1 MAPIKYY
8 PSQIGSKLVTPL
20 SFTASPIKLLLEDLW
35 TALINLRYAPN
46 IVLPLSPTTS
56 GDLCELYPSARNLGN
71 IALHVVLFFLQCFF
85 LLSIPIWILM
95 PVWVVAIGF
104 TMFWVTNLSICF
116 LLNGSRLVST
126 YQSAPEYA
134 QEKKA
139 HAHEQWLFLN
149 GVCVGR
155 HWLKCAVNR
164 LALTF
169 GRPVLGIHNRTNG
182 VIFDILEC
190 LIQRSLNYASTDI
203 RTAYRI
209 LKGKL
214 YDPNI
219 TRIILVLHSQGAIE
233 GSMIIDW
240 LLAEIPQDLLQKLEV
255 YTFGNAA
262 NHFNNPHLHLASQ
275 SNALSHPSLPAT
287 SLTRTITTLFTSSNG
302 PVELP
307 TNRNGN
313 GKSIPHIE
321 HYAHTYDFVSRFG
334 VLHYHHNYS
343 HETFAPRFMGRVFE
357 VEDSGHMFV
366 EHYLDR
372 MFPLSKS
379 LCKRLV
385 SSSFRNERKQQDL
398 ITDANAEEEHVDENP
413 GFMGSV
419 VQGLGRVEPDDK
431 LGREDW
437 EVSYVGESGDGDE
450 VENEDEEDSAR
461 SVSGK
466 GNKNGKSS
474 GKSNGNANA
483 NTNPSNSEKKGSL
496 GSATLKEEGTIL
508 TNGMDQGELRRARAF
523 RNKKEF
529 KVKNLS
535 RLWLYRNGK
544 SPMN

>member
-20 SFTASPIKLLLEDLW
+20 SFTASPIKLLLGDLW
-35 TALINLRYAPN
+35 TAFVNLRYAPD
-46 IVLPLSPTTS
+46 IFLPLSPTTS
-56 GDLCELYPSARNLGN
+56 GSLCELYPSPRNLAD
-71 IALHVVLFFLQCFF
+71 IALHVVLFFLQLFF

-95 PVWVVAIGF
+95 PVWIVAVGF
-104 TMFWVTNLSICF
+104 TMFWVLNLSICF
-116 LLNGSRLVST
+116 ILNGSRLVST
-126 YQSAPEYA
+126 YESAPEYA
-134 QEKKA
+134 QRKDE

-149 GVCVGR
+149 GVCIGR
-155 HWLKCAVNR
+155 HWLKSSVNR

-182 VIFDILEC
+182 LIFDVLEC

-214 YDPNI
+214 YDTNI
-219 TRIILVLHSQGAIE
+219 NRIILVLHSQGGIE

-275 SNALSHPSLPAT
+275 KSALAHPSLPAT

-307 TNRNGN
+307 PNRNGN

-334 VLHYHHNYS
+334 VLNYQRNYS
-343 HETFAPRFMGRVFE
+343 NDTFAPRYMGRLFE

-372 MFPLSKS
+372 MFPLSRS
-379 LCKRLV
+379 LRKRLPGTGIK
-385 SSSFRNERKQQDL
+385 SDGKGLAGGWDWER
-398 ITDANAEEEHVDENP
+398 VDEDS

-419 VQGLGRVEPDDK
+419 VQGVGRVKPEDK

-437 EVSYVGESGDGDE
+437 EVSYVGESTGDEEEEDDGDVLQGDG
-450 VENEDEEDSAR
+450 
-461 SVSGK
+461 
-466 GNKNGKSS
+466 KNGKAS
-474 GKSNGNANA
+474 GK
-483 NTNPSNSEKKGSL
+483 TSEAGKKKGTL
-496 GSATLKEEGTIL
+496 GGATFKEEGITL
-508 TNGMDQGELRRARAF
+508 TNGLTDGESRRVRAF
-523 RNKKEF
+523 RSKNEF